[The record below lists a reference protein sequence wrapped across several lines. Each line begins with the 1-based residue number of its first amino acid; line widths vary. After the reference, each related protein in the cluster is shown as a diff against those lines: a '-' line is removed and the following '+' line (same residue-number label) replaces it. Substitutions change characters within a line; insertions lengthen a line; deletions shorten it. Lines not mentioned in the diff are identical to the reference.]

1 MLAFLSCWI
10 SFTVCGEQNEGI
22 KVLTDNIFFTP
33 SAMCSVI
40 SKFLFSEMHSYKSYY
55 NPNDWL
61 VRNRSYMKHIIKSLV
76 IWQICRS
83 FNMAVRLI

>member
-40 SKFLFSEMHSYKSYY
+40 SKFLFSEMHSYKSY
-55 NPNDWL
+55 
-61 VRNRSYMKHIIKSLV
+61 
-76 IWQICRS
+76 
-83 FNMAVRLI
+83 